1 MQLEPIIKV
10 RFSKFIEQYGLTK
23 NEESHNF
30 EIYVNYL
37 LFTAHQTDVFS
48 VKTSL
53 FDTVNVGGKDDLGL
67 DGIGIKI
74 NDSFITSKEDI
85 EEYVKAKKKMNI
97 ELFFTQS
104 KYRPNFVAK
113 EFNVFQSG
121 IVDAVSEK
129 RYKAANEEVKAW
141 LNIIDYILSDDV
153 MILWDKKPS
162 IRVYFVAM
170 GKWCD
175 DVNIIAYENKM
186 RDDIKS
192 TGNYDEIKVHYID
205 THKLLKIIDSNENNF
220 EAVISIGEQIPFPEV
235 QGVTNSALVYTNS
248 DELMKLLN
256 TEEQIIR
263 KSLFYDNVR
272 AFQGDTTIN
281 SEIFDTIEESPEKF
295 ILLNNGITIVCDQ
308 FTLASRK
315 ATIKNP
321 QIVNGC
327 QTCNVIFN
335 YYAVHN
341 FKSVKIPL
349 AIKIIATENKD
360 IVNQVVRTTNRQ
372 NIVLDEVF
380 EITRD
385 FHKNL
390 EEYLLSVVSIYP
402 THKLFY
408 ERRSKQFLGDY
419 SIKATQKIN
428 FRILIQSSVAV
439 LLEKPYIAYRHE
451 SVLLRECRNDIFLDI
466 HSYEPYYIVC
476 EIYTAFEKY
485 FTKNVSQK
493 ETYKTYQHLLMMAFK
508 LHVASKMPNLA
519 DHKKI
524 DTYCEIIKKC
534 LSNEQDTE
542 KAIRDCIAFF
552 DETKSIWVNQFRK
565 SKFGIKDSEEF
576 ATQLIKQIFH
586 KTDITYERIQNS
598 RAGMVISL
606 RKDKNDKY
614 FGFIKATPEN
624 IPFFEGMHPELQFS
638 QLYGNQVLYD
648 VGINFNGKPVATNVR
663 LLKV

>member
-1 MQLEPIIKV
+1 MQLESIIKV
-10 RFSKFIEQYGLTK
+10 RFAKFVEQYGLTQ

-121 IVDAVSEK
+121 VVDAVSEK
-129 RYKAANEEVKAW
+129 RYKAANEKVKAW
-141 LNIIDYILSDDV
+141 LDIIDYILSGDV
-153 MILWDKKPS
+153 MLLWDKKPS
-162 IRVYFVAM
+162 IRAYYVAM

-186 RDDIKS
+186 RDDIIS
-192 TGNYDEIKVHYID
+192 MGNYDEVRVHYID
-205 THKLLKIIDSNENNF
+205 ANKLLKIIESNENNF
-220 EAVISIGEQIPFPEV
+220 EAVISIDEQISFPEV

-281 SEIFDTIEESPEKF
+281 GEILDTIERSPEKF
-295 ILLNNGITIVCDQ
+295 ILFNNGITIVCDQ

-315 ATIKNP
+315 ATLKNP

-341 FKSVKIPL
+341 FNSLKIPL

-380 EITRD
+380 EITRE

-390 EEYLLSVVSIYP
+390 EEYLLSVAPIHP
-402 THKLFY
+402 EHKLFY

-419 SIKATQKIN
+419 SIKASQKIN
-428 FRILIQSSVAV
+428 LRILTQSTVAV

-466 HSYEPYYIVC
+466 HSYEPYYTVC
-476 EIYTAFEKY
+476 EIYTAFEK
-485 FTKNVSQK
+485 FFINNISLKK
-493 ETYKTYQHLLMMAFK
+493 TYKTYQHLLMMAFK

-519 DHKKI
+519 DNKI
-524 DTYCEIIKKC
+524 IDAYCESIKKC
-534 LSNEQDTE
+534 LSSEHATE
-542 KAIRDCIAFF
+542 KAIRDCIGFF
-552 DETKSIWVNQFRK
+552 DKTLNIWVNQFHK

-576 ATQLIKQIFH
+576 TKELIKQIFF
-586 KTDITYERIQNS
+586 KTDITYHRIQSS
-598 RAGMVISL
+598 RSGMVISVK
-606 RKDKNDKY
+606 KDINDKY

-624 IPFFEGMHPELQFS
+624 IPFFEGMQPELQFNE
-638 QLYGNQVLYD
+638 LYGNFVRYD
-648 VGINFNGKPVATNVR
+648 VGVNYNGKPVATNVR

>member
-1 MQLEPIIKV
+1 
-10 RFSKFIEQYGLTK
+10 
-23 NEESHNF
+23 
-30 EIYVNYL
+30 
-37 LFTAHQTDVFS
+37 
-48 VKTSL
+48 
-53 FDTVNVGGKDDLGL
+53 
-67 DGIGIKI
+67 
-74 NDSFITSKEDI
+74 
-85 EEYVKAKKKMNI
+85 
-97 ELFFTQS
+97 
-104 KYRPNFVAK
+104 
-113 EFNVFQSG
+113 
-121 IVDAVSEK
+121 
-129 RYKAANEEVKAW
+129 
-141 LNIIDYILSDDV
+141 
-153 MILWDKKPS
+153 
-162 IRVYFVAM
+162 
-170 GKWCD
+170 
-175 DVNIIAYENKM
+175 M
-186 RDDIKS
+186 RDDIVK

-205 THKLLKIIDSNENNF
+205 TQRLLKIIDNNENNF

-281 SEIFDTIEESPEKF
+281 SEIFDTIKESPEKF
-295 ILLNNGITIVCDQ
+295 ILFNNGITIVCDQ

-341 FKSVKIPL
+341 FDSVKIPL
-349 AIKIIATENKD
+349 AIKIIATENND

-390 EEYLLSVVSIYP
+390 EEYFLSVAPIFP

-419 SIKATQKIN
+419 SIKASQKIN
-428 FRILIQSSVAV
+428 LRILTQSAVAV

-466 HSYEPYYIVC
+466 HSYEPYYLVC
-476 EIYTAFEKY
+476 EIYIAFENFFK
-485 FTKNVSQK
+485 KNVSYK
-493 ETYKTYQHLLMMAFK
+493 EKYKTYQHVLMMAFK
-508 LHVASKMPNLA
+508 LHVASKTPNMA

-524 DTYCEIIKKC
+524 DKYCDNIKDC
-534 LSNEQDTE
+534 LSKEQDTE
-542 KAIRDCIAFF
+542 KAIKECIAYF
-552 DETKSIWVNQFRK
+552 DHTKTIWVNQFRK

-576 ATQLIKQIFH
+576 TTELIRQIFL
-586 KTDITYERIQNS
+586 KTNIAYERSQNS
-598 RAGMVISL
+598 RAGVVLSL
-606 RKDKNDKY
+606 RTDKNDKF

-624 IPFFEGMHPELQFS
+624 IPFFESMNPELQFDKL
-638 QLYGNQVLYD
+638 QGNLVLYN
-648 VGINFNGKPVATNVR
+648 VGINYNGKPVATNVR
-663 LLKV
+663 LLSV